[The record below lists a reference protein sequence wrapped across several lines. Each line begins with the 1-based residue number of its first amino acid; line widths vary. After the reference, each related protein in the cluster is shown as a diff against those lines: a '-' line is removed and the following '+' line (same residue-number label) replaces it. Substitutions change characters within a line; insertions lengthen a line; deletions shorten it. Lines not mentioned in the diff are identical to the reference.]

1 MSQVSPGWYP
11 DPSGRFA
18 QRYHDGTRWT
28 EHVADAS
35 GSRSIDNPDQP
46 GAPAAGSYG
55 AGAGGGGQQGYSSG
69 QGYGQQQAGPEYGA
83 PSGGYGQQPQQP
95 TSGQGYGQQPGYA
108 TPQPPQGYGQQ
119 GYEQSGQQGYGQQGY
134 GQQGYGPPQSG
145 QGYGQPGYGYGAP
158 AAGGGGFQLT
168 VGHIVAGV
176 GALLLLLSLFSLDF
190 LKVQGTGGSLSDIDK
205 IPGDFLPAALNTYAG
220 FGRLLALL
228 VIVLAGLAVF
238 KVFAQVE
245 ALPMIAAG
253 VAGLFALWSLAAMFS
268 SPKGVDASPALG
280 AFVGLL
286 GYAGLIAGQFLS
298 QPVGARR

>member
-35 GSRSIDNPDQP
+35 GSRSIDNPDAP

-55 AGAGGGGQQGYSSG
+55 AGGQQGYTSG
-69 QGYGQQQAGPEYGA
+69 QGYGQQQQPTGPDYGA
-83 PSGGYGQQPQQP
+83 PSGGYGQQP

-108 TPQPPQGYGQQ
+108 APQPPAGYGQ
-119 GYEQSGQQGYGQQGY
+119 GHEQSSGQGYGQQGY
-134 GQQGYGPPQSG
+134 GQPGYGQPTSG
-145 QGYGQPGYGYGAP
+145 QGYGQPGYGYSAP
-158 AAGGGGFQLT
+158 SGGGGGFQLT

-190 LKVQGTGGSLSDIDK
+190 LKVQGQGGSLSDISDV
-205 IPGDFLPAALNTYAG
+205 PGDFLPAALKSYAG
-220 FGRLLALL
+220 VGRILALL
-228 VIVLAGLAVF
+228 VIVLAGLAIF
-238 KVFAQVE
+238 KVFAQVQ

-253 VAGLFALWSLAAMFS
+253 VAGVFALWSLVAMFS
-268 SPKGVDASPALG
+268 SPKGFDASPALG

-286 GYAGLIAGQFLS
+286 GYAGLIAGQFLR

>member
-35 GSRSIDNPDQP
+35 GSRSIDNPDAP
-46 GAPAAGSYG
+46 GGPAAGSYG
-55 AGAGGGGQQGYSSG
+55 AGGQQGYSSG
-69 QGYGQQQAGPEYGA
+69 QGYGQQPAGPDYGA
-83 PSGGYGQQPQQP
+83 PSGGYGQQQP
-95 TSGQGYGQQPGYA
+95 TSGQGYGQQPGYP
-108 TPQPPQGYGQQ
+108 TPQPPAGYGQ
-119 GYEQSGQQGYGQQGY
+119 GYEQSGGQGYGQQPGY
-134 GQQGYGPPQSG
+134 GQQDYGQPGYGQPSSG
-145 QGYGQPGYGYGAP
+145 QGYGQQSYGYGAP
-158 AAGGGGFQLT
+158 AARGGGFQLT

-190 LKVQGTGGSLSDIDK
+190 LKVSGQGGSLSDINK
-205 IPGDFLPAALNTYAG
+205 VPGDLLPAALDTYAG

-228 VIVLAGLAVF
+228 VIVLAGLAIF
-238 KVFAQVE
+238 KVFAQVPSM
-245 ALPMIAAG
+245 PMIAAG
-253 VAGLFALWSLAAMFS
+253 VAGVFALWSLVAMFS
-268 SPKGVDASPALG
+268 SPKGFDASPALG

-286 GYAGLIAGQFLS
+286 GYAGLIAGQFLN

>member
-35 GSRSIDNPDQP
+35 GSRSIDNPDAP

-55 AGAGGGGQQGYSSG
+55 AGGQQDYSSG

-83 PSGGYGQQPQQP
+83 PSEGYGQQP

-108 TPQPPQGYGQQ
+108 TPQPPAGYGQGYEQSSGQGYGQQ
-119 GYEQSGQQGYGQQGY
+119 PGYGQQGY
-134 GQQGYGPPQSG
+134 GQQGYGQPPPG
-145 QGYGQPGYGYGAP
+145 QGYGQPGYGYTAP
-158 AAGGGGFQLT
+158 AARAGGFQLT
-168 VGHIVAGV
+168 VGHIAAGV

-190 LKVQGTGGSLSDIDK
+190 LKVSGQGGSLSDIDK
-205 IPGDFLPAALNTYAG
+205 VPSDFLPAALNTYAG

-228 VIVLAGLAVF
+228 VIVLAGLAIF
-238 KVFAQVE
+238 KVFAQVP
-245 ALPMIAAG
+245 AMPMIAAG
-253 VAGLFALWSLAAMFS
+253 VAGLFALWSLVAMLS
-268 SPKGVDASPALG
+268 SPKGFDASPAVG
-280 AFVGLL
+280 AIVGLL